1 MLARM
6 MPGRTRWHRARY
18 SDDGASPAA
27 LNCPLC
33 GQPALWVLDGG
44 RQAFCGHDGCQL
56 LTWDLTKT
64 RAARRP

>member
-1 MLARM
+1 VSD
-6 MPGRTRWHRARY
+6 
-18 SDDGASPAA
+18 SDDGALPAA

-33 GQPALWVLDGG
+33 GQPVLWVLDGG
-44 RQAFCGHDGCQL
+44 REAFCGHDGCQL